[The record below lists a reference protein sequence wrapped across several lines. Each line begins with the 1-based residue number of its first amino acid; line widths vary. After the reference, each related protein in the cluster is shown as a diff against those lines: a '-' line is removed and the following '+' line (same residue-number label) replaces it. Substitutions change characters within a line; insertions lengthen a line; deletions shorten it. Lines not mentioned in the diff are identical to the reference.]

1 MHILPGVHLPHGR
14 LPLGVTV
21 EHSAHKFTFTV
32 ETNGSL
38 QAKDVVL
45 LAIRELRD
53 KLGRL
58 QVATLPIMDALD
70 SK

>member
-1 MHILPGVHLPHGR
+1 MEDFR
-14 LPLGVTV
+14 LAPEDALGVTV

>member
-1 MHILPGVHLPHGR
+1 MEDFR
-14 LPLGVTV
+14 LNPEDPLGVTV
-21 EHSAHKFTFTV
+21 QHSAHKFTFTV

-38 QAKDVVL
+38 KAKDVVT
-45 LAIRELRD
+45 LAMRELRE

-58 QVATLPIMDALD
+58 QVATTPIMDDID